1 MNFSPLQTQIP
12 WLLGCCVLVSSL
24 LSGCDHLPGKKQ
36 KQLRAEIQKALRE
49 HSYEKAMDLA
59 QQLLKLNQQDNG
71 SWDRLVQA
79 QFALHDRGAVKRTL
93 QEWRNSVTKP
103 SSKLDE
109 YTGDLAFEEQAADT
123 AIQAWTKALGV
134 EPKNTRVLQKIARA
148 EKNQQHWG
156 EEEAVWSSY
165 IKVEDNATA
174 RVNRALCRRR
184 LHRWED
190 AFEDLRRA
198 QELGSNE
205 PEVQRA
211 TKLFEK
217 TSKVLG
223 DIRELN
229 ASLAVSPE
237 DSGLF
242 ADRALIFLR
251 SEDYEVALDDSRE
264 SARLGPWSVRPKLFQ
279 AIALIELGQSS
290 ECQALGVYP
299 SIRLSALTPE
309 FLQTISRLD
318 SEISVERSNAEL
330 YVARAWQLNE
340 INQPQLAFQDAEN
353 GTRLDPKSAGA
364 CVECGFALMKLGRAE
379 EALQQIL
386 RATEL
391 DAHFSTAWQYRGE
404 LEMERGETL
413 SAIESFSHA
422 LENNQ
427 TVTALE
433 KREICYRRLGLLV
446 KAEEDRRA
454 LEELNARATK

>member
-12 WLLGCCVLVSSL
+12 WLLGCYVLVSSL

-49 HSYEKAMDLA
+49 HSYAKATDLA

-205 PEVQRA
+205 PEVKRA

-353 GTRLDPKSAGA
+353 GTRLDPQSAGA